1 MAEPGLAGP
10 SAGADIRS
18 DRVMYSDW
26 CLQSTVMNIKINQSI
41 IASTPVAKK
50 LCTVLME
57 ILFYAHWQTQQN
69 SSVLTFSNGAKKFS
83 LLLNVYWIDT
93 FFSSTVFG
101 DIWVRQKWNKV
112 SITLPIFLAFVYSCL
127 LVHNFLLIRM
137 QNSALQNNDWKI
149 RTWHVAWPVMSLE
162 EKFIIIKDTKHLAE

>member
-26 CLQSTVMNIKINQSI
+26 CLQNTVMNIKINQSI

-69 SSVLTFSNGAKKFS
+69 SSTLTFSNRGEKVFTFVEC
-83 LLLNVYWIDT
+83 LLNCY
-93 FFSSTVFG
+93 FFQQSSFWRHLG
-101 DIWVRQKWNKV
+101 MLSEARQKWKKV
-112 SITLPIFLAFVYSCL
+112 SITLPIFLAFVYSDL
-127 LVHNFLLIRM
+127 LVHFLLIRI
-137 QNSALQNNDWKI
+137 Q
-149 RTWHVAWPVMSLE
+149 
-162 EKFIIIKDTKHLAE
+162 KFCIAE